1 MALNFIVEKKM
12 TEEISLL
19 VERLNDASDAAQMA
33 VFEEAVIELES
44 SELAFLLESLPLPE
58 RLERWQQVP
67 EDDRVDVLVAMRS
80 EPRQTIFATFDDEQ
94 LQALLSNLHAEDL
107 IELAETLPDAVV
119 DTALQSMDAMQR
131 QHYQRS
137 AQYDD
142 YQIGRYVDHEL
153 IILPR
158 TARVRDAMRLIRK
171 SLPEY
176 TDSLYLIQ
184 RNGDYA
190 GTVTIQKLYSALP
203 EQLLMELS
211 TEDPITISAD
221 IYLTDASEKVEHS
234 GLAALPVIDDN
245 NKLSG
250 RITLRQ
256 AIEITR
262 EDYESQLMATAGL
275 NEDEDLF
282 APVFRSSKRR
292 ATWLGINLLTAFLAS
307 WAIGL
312 FEATL
317 QEVVALAVLMPIV
330 ASMGGIAGS
339 QTLTLMIR
347 GIALGQISKGNM
359 SPLLIKEVSV
369 GALNGVLWAIVIGAI
384 TSFWFDSINIGLVIA
399 AAIVLNIIAA
409 AFSGVLVPIVLD
421 KFDIDPALSGSVI
434 LTTVT
439 DVVGFVVFLG
449 LGTLFLL

>member
-1 MALNFIVEKKM
+1 MS
-12 TEEISLL
+12 EEISLL
-19 VERLNDASDAAQMA
+19 VERLNDASDDAQMA

-58 RLERWQQVP
+58 RLDRWQQVP
-67 EDDRVDVLVAMRS
+67 EEDRVDVLVAMRS
-80 EPRQTIFATFDDEQ
+80 EPRQTIFSTFDDEQ

-107 IELAETLPDAVV
+107 IELAETLPDSVV

-153 IILPR
+153 IILPK
-158 TARVRDAMRLIRK
+158 TARVRDAMRLIKK

-190 GTVTIQKLYSALP
+190 GTVSIQKLYSALP
-203 EQLLMELS
+203 EQSLMELS
-211 TEDPITISAD
+211 TEDPFTIAAD
-221 IYLTDASEKVEHS
+221 IHLSDASEKVEHS

-317 QEVVALAVLMPIV
+317 QQIVALAVLMPIV

-339 QTLTLMIR
+339 QTLTLIIR

-369 GALNGVLWAIVIGAI
+369 GALNGVLWAIVIGVI
-384 TSFWFDSINIGLVIA
+384 TSFWFESASIGLVIA
-399 AAIVLNIIAA
+399 AAIVLNIVAA

-421 KFDIDPALSGSVI
+421 RFNIDPALSGSVI

-439 DVVGFVVFLG
+439 DVVGFVAFLG

>member
-1 MALNFIVEKKM
+1 M

-19 VERLNDASDAAQMA
+19 VERLNDASDDAQMA

-58 RLERWQQVP
+58 RLERWLQVP

-107 IELAETLPDAVV
+107 IELAESLPDAVV
-119 DTALQSMDAMQR
+119 DTALQSMDAMQL

-142 YQIGRYVDHEL
+142 DQIGRYVDHEL
-153 IILPR
+153 IILPK
-158 TARVRDAMRLIRK
+158 TARVRDAMRLIK
-171 SLPEY
+171 KNLPDY

-190 GTVTIQKLYSALP
+190 GTVIIQKLYSALP
-203 EQLLMELS
+203 EQPLMEL
-211 TEDPITISAD
+211 TIEDPVTISAD
-221 IYLTDASEKVEHS
+221 IYLTDATDKLEHS
-234 GLAALPVIDDN
+234 GFTSLPVIDDN

-317 QEVVALAVLMPIV
+317 QQVVALAVLMPIV

-339 QTLTLMIR
+339 QTLTLIIR

-369 GALNGVLWAIVIGAI
+369 GALNGVLWALVIGII
-384 TSFWFDSINIGLVIA
+384 TSIWFDSMSIGSVIA

-409 AFSGVLVPIVLD
+409 AFAGVLVPIVLD

-439 DVVGFVVFLG
+439 DVIGFVVFLS
-449 LGTLFLL
+449 LGSMFLL

>member
-1 MALNFIVEKKM
+1 VALNFIVEKKM

>member
-1 MALNFIVEKKM
+1 VEKKM

>member
-1 MALNFIVEKKM
+1 M

-19 VERLNDASDAAQMA
+19 VERLNDASDDAQMA

-44 SELAFLLESLPLPE
+44 SELAFLLESLPLSE
-58 RLERWQQVP
+58 RLDRWQQVP
-67 EDDRVDVLVAMRS
+67 EEDRVDVLVAMRS

-107 IELAETLPDAVV
+107 IELAETLPDSVV
-119 DTALQSMDAMQR
+119 DTALQSMDTMQR

-153 IILPR
+153 IILPK
-158 TARVRDAMRLIRK
+158 TARVRDAMRLIKK

-184 RNGDYA
+184 RNGDFA
-190 GTVTIQKLYSALP
+190 GTVAIQKLYAALP
-203 EQLLMELS
+203 EQPLMELS
-211 TEDPITISAD
+211 TEDPFTIAAD
-221 IYLTDASEKVEHS
+221 IHLTDATEKVEHS

-339 QTLTLMIR
+339 QTLTLIIR

-369 GALNGVLWAIVIGAI
+369 GALNGVLWAIVIGVI
-384 TSFWFDSINIGLVIA
+384 TSFWFDSVNIGLVIA

-421 KFDIDPALSGSVI
+421 KLDIDPALSGSVI

-439 DVVGFVVFLG
+439 DVVGFVAFLG
-449 LGTLFLL
+449 LGTLFLM

>member
-1 MALNFIVEKKM
+1 MS
-12 TEEISLL
+12 EEISLL
-19 VERLNDASDAAQMA
+19 VERLNDASDDAQMA

-67 EDDRVDVLVAMRS
+67 EEDRVDVLVAMRS
-80 EPRQTIFATFDDEQ
+80 EPRQTIFTTFDDEQ

-107 IELAETLPDAVV
+107 IELAETLPDSVV

-153 IILPR
+153 IILPK
-158 TARVRDAMRLIRK
+158 TARVRDAMRLIKK

-190 GTVTIQKLYSALP
+190 GTVAIQKIYSALP
-203 EQLLMELS
+203 EQSLMELS
-211 TEDPITISAD
+211 TEDPFTIAAD
-221 IYLTDASEKVEHS
+221 IHLSDASEKVEHS

-317 QEVVALAVLMPIV
+317 QQIVALAVLMPIV

-339 QTLTLMIR
+339 QTLTLIIR

-369 GALNGVLWAIVIGAI
+369 GALNGVLWAIVIGVI
-384 TSFWFDSINIGLVIA
+384 TSFWFESASIGLVIA
-399 AAIVLNIIAA
+399 AAIVLNIVAA

-421 KFDIDPALSGSVI
+421 RFNIDPALSGSVI

-439 DVVGFVVFLG
+439 DVVGFVAFLG

>member
-1 MALNFIVEKKM
+1 MS
-12 TEEISLL
+12 EEISLL
-19 VERLNDASDAAQMA
+19 VERLNDASDDAQMA

-67 EDDRVDVLVAMRS
+67 DEDRVDVLVAMRS
-80 EPRQTIFATFDDEQ
+80 EPRQTIFSTFDDEQ

-107 IELAETLPDAVV
+107 IELAESLPDSVV

-153 IILPR
+153 IILPK
-158 TARVRDAMRLIRK
+158 TARVRDAMRLIKK

-190 GTVTIQKLYSALP
+190 GTVSIQKLYSALP
-203 EQLLMELS
+203 EQSLMELS
-211 TEDPITISAD
+211 TEDPFTIAAD
-221 IYLTDASEKVEHS
+221 IHLSDASEKVEHS

-317 QEVVALAVLMPIV
+317 QQIVALAVLMPIV

-339 QTLTLMIR
+339 QTLTLIIR

-369 GALNGVLWAIVIGAI
+369 GALNGVLWAIVIGVI
-384 TSFWFDSINIGLVIA
+384 TSFWFESASIGLVIG
-399 AAIVLNIIAA
+399 AAIVLNIVAA

-421 KFDIDPALSGSVI
+421 RFNIDPALSGSVI

-439 DVVGFVVFLG
+439 DVVGFVAFLG

>member
-1 MALNFIVEKKM
+1 MS
-12 TEEISLL
+12 EEISLL
-19 VERLNDASDAAQMA
+19 VERLNEVSDDAQMA
-33 VFEEAVIELES
+33 VFEEAVTELES
-44 SELAFLLESLPLPE
+44 SELAFLLESLPLSE

-67 EDDRVDVLVAMRS
+67 EDDRVDVLVSMRT

-94 LQALLSNLHAEDL
+94 LQELLSNLHAEDL
-107 IELAETLPDAVV
+107 IELGETLPDSVV

-131 QHYQRS
+131 QHYQKS
-137 AQYDD
+137 AQYGEE
-142 YQIGRYVDHEL
+142 QIGRYVDHEL
-153 IILPR
+153 LILPK
-158 TARVRDAMRLIRK
+158 TARVRDAMRLIKK

-176 TDSLYLIQ
+176 TDSVYLIQ
-184 RNGDYA
+184 RNGDYS
-190 GTVTIQKLYSALP
+190 GTVPIQSIYAASP
-203 EQLLMELS
+203 EQSLLDLS
-211 TEDPITISAD
+211 TEDPFTIAAD
-221 IYLTDASEKVEHS
+221 ISLTDATEKVEHS

-245 NKLSG
+245 HKLSG

-262 EDYESQLMATAGL
+262 EDYEWQLMATAGL

-312 FEATL
+312 FEATI

-339 QTLTLMIR
+339 QTLTLIIR
-347 GIALGQISKGNM
+347 GMALKQISKGNL

-369 GALNGVLWAIVIGAI
+369 GVLNGILWALVIGVI
-384 TSFWFDSINIGLVIA
+384 TYFWFDSVKIGLVIA
-399 AAIVLNIIAA
+399 AAIVTNIVAA
-409 AFSGVLVPIVLD
+409 AMSGVLVPIILD
-421 KFDIDPALSGSVI
+421 KFEIDPALSGSVI

-439 DVVGFVVFLG
+439 DVVGFVAFLG
-449 LGTLFLL
+449 LGTLFLM